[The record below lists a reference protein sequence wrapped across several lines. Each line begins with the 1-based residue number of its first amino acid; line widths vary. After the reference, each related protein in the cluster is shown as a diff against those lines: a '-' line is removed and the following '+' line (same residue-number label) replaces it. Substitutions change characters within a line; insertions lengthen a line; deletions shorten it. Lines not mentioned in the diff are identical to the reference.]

1 MTRPSPPDDLT
12 LVVMAAGLG
21 SRFGG
26 TKQLAE
32 VGPDGEAFL
41 DFAIDDAVA
50 AGVSRVVLII
60 RTDIE
65 ADVRAHLARR
75 ERAVPVD
82 FVRQDELGPARAKPW
97 GTAHAILT
105 VAPLVK
111 GPFIVVNADD
121 YYGASSYRTL
131 AEAMS
136 DMPSDRIYL
145 MAFALGRT
153 LPATGTVSRGVC
165 ATEGRRLVEL
175 VETHLIGGTDDVIT
189 VDGKIADLTA
199 ETPVSMNMFG
209 MPASFLDELPQ
220 RWSRW
225 FDENG
230 DGDKTEFLLPT
241 VIAELMD
248 EGRFHVEV
256 VTTDEN
262 WIGVTNPDDLAVARQ
277 ILATKRG

>member
-1 MTRPSPPDDLT
+1 MTHPSPPDDLT

-50 AGVSRVVLII
+50 AGASRVVLVI

-65 ADVRAHLARR
+65 ADVRAHLAKC

-82 FVRQDELGPARAKPW
+82 FVRQDELGPSRAKPW
-97 GTAHAILT
+97 GTAHAILA

-121 YYGASSYRTL
+121 YYGVSSYRTL

-136 DMPSDRIYL
+136 AMPSDRIYL
-145 MAFALGRT
+145 MAFELGRT

-165 ATEGRRLVEL
+165 ATEGGRLVEL
-175 VETHLIGGTDDVIT
+175 VETHLIGGTADGIT
-189 VDGKIADLTA
+189 VDGEITDLTA
-199 ETPVSMNMFG
+199 DTPVSMNMFG
-209 MPASFLDELPQ
+209 MPASFLAELPE
-220 RWSRW
+220 RWSVW
-225 FDENG
+225 FDDNG
-230 DGDKTEFLLPT
+230 DGEKTEFLLPT

-256 VTTDEN
+256 VTTDED

-277 ILATKRG
+277 ILETKRA

>member
-1 MTRPSPPDDLT
+1 
-12 LVVMAAGLG
+12 
-21 SRFGG
+21 
-26 TKQLAE
+26 

-50 AGVSRVVLII
+50 AGVSRVALII

-65 ADVRAHLARR
+65 ADVRAHLAKR
-75 ERAVPVD
+75 ERTVPVD
-82 FVRQDELGPARAKPW
+82 FVRQDELGPARVKPW
-97 GTAHAILT
+97 GTAHAILA

-121 YYGASSYRTL
+121 YYGISSYRTL
-131 AEAMS
+131 VEAMTE
-136 DMPSDRIYL
+136 MPSDRIYL
-145 MAFALGRT
+145 VAFGLGRT

-165 ATEGRRLVEL
+165 ATDGARLVEL
-175 VETHLIGGTDDVIT
+175 VETHLIGGTADGIT
-189 VDGKIADLTA
+189 VDGEIAELTA

-209 MPASFLDELPQ
+209 MPASFLAELPE
-220 RWSRW
+220 RWGTW
-225 FDENG
+225 FDDHG

-256 VTTDEN
+256 VTTDED

-277 ILATKRG
+277 ILATKRA